1 MPIAV
6 IGDELPD
13 FGEIRLGAMMENNQ
27 RHGLSALGSSTTRG
41 LALAPV
47 LLDLL
52 RAPWDG
58 WPADQ
63 TFLDVGAQ
71 LLQLHG
77 PELILLSM
85 RRKASRTTS
94 LAEV

>member
-1 MPIAV
+1 
-6 IGDELPD
+6 
-13 FGEIRLGAMMENNQ
+13 MENNH
-27 RHGLSALGSSTTRG
+27 RHGLSALGSSTARG
-41 LALAPV
+41 LVLAPV

-58 WPADQ
+58 WPVVQ
-63 TFLDVGAQ
+63 TFLDIGAE

-85 RRKASRTTS
+85 RRRASRTTS
-94 LAEV
+94 LAVV

>member
-1 MPIAV
+1 V
-6 IGDELPD
+6 
-13 FGEIRLGAMMENNQ
+13 
-27 RHGLSALGSSTTRG
+27 
-41 LALAPV
+41 LAPV

-58 WPADQ
+58 WPVVQ
-63 TFLDVGAQ
+63 TFLDIGAE

-85 RRKASRTTS
+85 RRRASRTTS
-94 LAEV
+94 LAVV